1 MSHDWNNF
9 QLNPPLTSYAVLNPS
24 LTEVSRDVLNV
35 FCVILIERSNQ
46 DSILVFG
53 RDFRWFS
60 CLFFM
65 EVDDSI

>member
-46 DSILVFG
+46 VFG
-53 RDFRWFS
+53 RDFRWFP

-65 EVDDSI
+65 EVDDSTINIL